1 MGVTGTG
8 ARLLAAAVLALV
20 PTMLTSGVGAQQ
32 LPPAPG
38 TSDTSSGTADTA
50 DTSDQD
56 PDGRI
61 QILGVEEG
69 DDAVTLDVAVPAAF
83 GPLAPIDRNFGL
95 TDGGHRVDLAVAP
108 LGAAADTMLALDTSG
123 SMRGPALEAAKAA
136 ARTFVRTVS
145 PDTRVGL
152 ETFGDSVVIR
162 QEPTLDR
169 DSLLAALDGI
179 TTADG
184 DTALWDALVTAADL
198 VGSGTGRASVVVL
211 SDGDNTV
218 GTASQAVAIEH
229 LRSRSTILYAV
240 AIESPDADLGALQ
253 VTVDQVGGQ
262 YLATTDIGEFESL
275 YTEIAGRLANRYQ
288 LTFAPAQH
296 GTRTAVVSVAA
307 SGTLATAHITLH
319 GTGTIGI
326 APTPGAGA
334 PAAPGTGAPAA
345 PTASP
350 PVMSTP
356 ARWPWSGSLLFWVG
370 NGSVFGALTLLGLLV
385 ARSSPQVQLVTVTSA
400 DRVAGL
406 HAQLGQAIDRLV
418 SRHDSQRRL
427 DARLDAAGLDLR
439 PGELVLIWIVASVGT
454 IVAATALGGPAL
466 SVAVVPLPTLAVLFV
481 LRYRAGRR
489 RSRFADQLTATLAIM
504 ANSLR
509 AGQSLRQAVELV
521 ATEAPSPTAEQF
533 HRIHFEIRVG
543 RDLTES
549 MREVARRMD
558 NPDMEWLAQ
567 AVDIHREL
575 GGDLTEILQN
585 LAATLRERRSV
596 ARQVDALSAE
606 GRATGMVLLAM
617 PIVLFLFS
625 WWRTPNSINR
635 MLSEPLGRLLL
646 LVAVAGMT
654 AGHLWIRRLVNVK
667 Y

>member
-1 MGVTGTG
+1 MGVRKAG
-8 ARLLAAAVLALV
+8 ARVLAAAVVLALV
-20 PTMLTSGVGAQQ
+20 PTMVAAGAGAQQ
-32 LPPAPG
+32 LPPAPPAPG
-38 TSDTSSGTADTA
+38 SSGTTA
-50 DTSDQD
+50 QDPADQD
-56 PDGRI
+56 PADQDPGAQI

-69 DDAVTLDVAVPAAF
+69 DDAVTLDLAVPAAF
-83 GPLAPIDRNFGL
+83 GRLAPVDSNFAV
-95 TDGGHRVDLAVAP
+95 TDGGQRVDVAVAP
-108 LGAAADTMLALDTSG
+108 SGAAADTMLALDTSG
-123 SMRGPALEAAKAA
+123 SMRGPALDAAKAA

-152 ETFGDSVVIR
+152 ETFGERVIIR

-169 DSLLAALDGI
+169 DRLLAALDGI

-184 DTALWDALVTAADL
+184 NTALWDALVSAADL
-198 VGSGTGRASVVVL
+198 VDSGTGRSSVVVL
-211 SDGDNTV
+211 SDGENTA
-218 GTASQAVAIEH
+218 GTATQPDAIEH
-229 LRSRSTILYAV
+229 LRSRSTIVYAV
-240 AIESPDADLGALQ
+240 AVESPDADLGALRA
-253 VTVDQVGGQ
+253 TVDQVGGQ

-288 LTFAPAQH
+288 LTFAPAQQ

-307 SGTLATAHITLH
+307 DGKVATARATLH
-319 GTGTIGI
+319 GT
-326 APTPGAGA
+326 AAVA
-334 PAAPGTGAPAA
+334 PAAGPDHPPAPAGPA
-345 PTASP
+345 TVRSN
-350 PVMSTP
+350 P
-356 ARWPWSGSLLFWVG
+356 ARWPWSGPLLFWLG

-406 HAQLGQAIDRLV
+406 HARLGQAIDRMV

-439 PGELVLIWIVASVGT
+439 PGELVLIWLVGSVGT
-454 IVAATALGGPAL
+454 IVAATALAGPAL
-466 SVAVVPLPTLAVLFV
+466 SVALVPLPTLVVLIF

-521 ATEAPSPTAEQF
+521 AVEAPSPTAEQF
-533 HRIHFEIRVG
+533 HRIHFEMRVG

-549 MREVARRMD
+549 MREVGRRMD
-558 NPDMEWLAQ
+558 NSDMEWLAQ

-606 GRATGMVLLAM
+606 GRATGWVLLGM

-625 WWRTPNSINR
+625 WWRTPDSIDR
-635 MLSEPLGRLLL
+635 MLSEAVGRLLL
-646 LVAVAGMT
+646 VVAVAGMT
-654 AGHLWIRRLVNVK
+654 GGHLWIRRLVNVK

>member
-1 MGVTGTG
+1 MGVTATG
-8 ARLLAAAVLALV
+8 ARLLAAAAVLAAG
-20 PTMLTSGVGAQQ
+20 TMLLSAGVGAQQ

-38 TSDTSSGTADTA
+38 ASDTSSGSADQDSA
-50 DTSDQD
+50 DQD
-56 PDGRI
+56 PGSQI

-69 DDAVTLDVAVPAAF
+69 DDAITLDVAVPAAF
-83 GPLAPIDRNFGL
+83 GPLAPVDSNFGV
-95 TDGGHRVDLAVAP
+95 TDGGQRVDLAVAP

-152 ETFGDSVVIR
+152 ETFGERVTIL

-179 TTADG
+179 TTAEG

-211 SDGDNTV
+211 SDGDNTA
-218 GTASQAVAIEH
+218 GTASQPEAIEH

-240 AIESPDADLGALQ
+240 AVESPDADLGALRA
-253 VTVDQVGGQ
+253 TVDQVGGQ
-262 YLATTDIGEFESL
+262 YLPTADIGEIESL

-288 LTFAPAQH
+288 LRFAPAQQ

-307 SGTLATAHITLH
+307 GGKVATARTTLH
-319 GTGTIGI
+319 GAGTTGTP
-326 APTPGAGA
+326 APGPGAGA
-334 PAAPGTGAPAA
+334 APAA
-345 PTASP
+345 PSTAAPAAPP
-350 PVMSTP
+350 PVRSTP

-439 PGELVLIWIVASVGT
+439 PGELVLIWIVASLAT
-454 IVAATALGGPAL
+454 IVAAAALAGPAL
-466 SVAVVPLPTLAVLFV
+466 SVVLVPLPTLAVLVV

-521 ATEAPSPTAEQF
+521 AAEAPSPTAEQF
-533 HRIHFEIRVG
+533 HRIHFEMRVG

-606 GRATGMVLLAM
+606 GRATGWVLLAM

-625 WWRTPNSINR
+625 WWRTPNSIDR
-635 MLSEPLGRLLL
+635 MLSEPLGRIL
-646 LVAVAGMT
+646 LVIAVAGMT

>member
-1 MGVTGTG
+1 MGVRATG
-8 ARLLAAAVLALV
+8 ARLLAAAAVVALV
-20 PTMLTSGVGAQQ
+20 PTMLTTGVGAQQ

-38 TSDTSSGTADTA
+38 TSDTTSGTDTSSGAADPA
-50 DTSDQD
+50 GQ
-56 PDGRI
+56 I
-61 QILGVEEG
+61 QILGVDEG
-69 DDAVTLDVAVPAAF
+69 DDTVTLDVAVPSAF
-83 GPLAPIDRNFGL
+83 GHLAPVGRNFGV
-95 TDGGHRVDLAVAP
+95 TDGGQTVDLAVAP

-123 SMRGPALEAAKAA
+123 SMEGSALDAAKAA
-136 ARTFVRTVS
+136 ARTFINTVS

-152 ETFGDSVVIR
+152 ETFGERVIIR
-162 QEPTLDR
+162 EEPTLDR
-169 DSLLAALDGI
+169 ASLLAALDGI
-179 TTADG
+179 TVADG
-184 DTALWDALVTAADL
+184 ETALWDALVTAADL

-218 GTASQAVAIEH
+218 GTATRSEAIEH

-240 AIESPDADLGALQ
+240 AVESPDADLGALRA
-253 VTVDQVGGQ
+253 TVDEVGGQ
-262 YLATTDIGEFESL
+262 YLATADIGEFESL
-275 YTEIAGRLANRYQ
+275 YTEIAGQLANRYQ
-288 LTFAPAQH
+288 LTFAPAQQ

-307 SGTLATAHITLH
+307 GGNVATARTTLH
-319 GTGTIGI
+319 GTGATG
-326 APTPGAGA
+326 APTPGPDAPVAGPEA
-334 PAAPGTGAPAA
+334 PVATVAP
-345 PTASP
+345 P
-350 PVMSTP
+350 PVTSTP
-356 ARWPWSGSLLFWVG
+356 GRWPWSGSLLFWVG

-385 ARSSPQVQLVTVTSA
+385 ARSSPQVQLATVSSA

-406 HAQLGQAIDRLV
+406 HAQLGQAVDRMV
-418 SRHDSQRRL
+418 SRHDRQRRL
-427 DARLDAAGLDLR
+427 DTRLDAAGLDLR
-439 PGELVLIWIVASVGT
+439 PGELVLIWIVASLAVV
-454 IVAATALGGPAL
+454 VAATALAGPAL
-466 SVAVVPLPTLAVLFV
+466 SVLVTPLPTLAVLFV
-481 LRYRAGRR
+481 LRFRAGRR
-489 RSRFADQLTATLAIM
+489 RSRFADQLTSTLAIL

-543 RDLTES
+543 RDLTDS

-558 NPDMEWLAQ
+558 NTDMEWLAQ

-585 LAATLRERRSV
+585 LATTLRERRSV

-625 WWRTPNSINR
+625 WWRTPDNIER
-635 MLSEPLGRLLL
+635 MLSEPLGRIL
-646 LVAVAGMT
+646 LVVAVGGMT
-654 AGHLWIRRLVNVK
+654 VGHLWIRRLVNIK